1 MRRAGVDPNPK
12 GFDMI
17 EIRSRFLR
25 ALLVAVGLNCAVI
38 AGALAQ
44 TEYSEEKLTAFVAAT
59 VAMQAMARRWVPV
72 IEGASSRSIA
82 DTYRAQANADMIG
95 AIRNTEGI
103 TYDEYNEIVEAVRA
117 DTTLEKQVQ
126 DIYMARIPH
135 AQRRKCMAGAE
146 HGNTVK
152 VHYTGTLAD
161 GSVFD
166 TSQERGP
173 LQVVVGS
180 GSLIPGFEQA
190 LLGMVQGDNKVVTI
204 AAEDAYGAPQDELIY
219 KVERSEIP
227 NEISVEVGAILMATD
242 SDGSDV
248 RLTVRAVDDASVTL
262 DANHPLAGLELT
274 FAIEMVE
281 IS

>member
-1 MRRAGVDPNPK
+1 
-12 GFDMI
+12 
-17 EIRSRFLR
+17 
-25 ALLVAVGLNCAVI
+25 
-38 AGALAQ
+38 
-44 TEYSEEKLTAFVAAT
+44 
-59 VAMQAMARRWVPV
+59 
-72 IEGASSRSIA
+72 
-82 DTYRAQANADMIG
+82 
-95 AIRNTEGI
+95 
-103 TYDEYNEIVEAVRA
+103 
-117 DTTLEKQVQ
+117 
-126 DIYMARIPH
+126 
-135 AQRRKCMAGAE
+135 MAGAE

-173 LQVVVGS
+173 LQVVIGS

-204 AAEDAYGAPQDELIY
+204 AAEDAYGPPQDELIY
-219 KVERSEIP
+219 QVERSEIP
-227 NEISVEVGAILMATD
+227 NEISVEVDAILMATD

-248 RLTVRAVDDASVTL
+248 RLTVRAVDDTSVTL

-281 IS
+281 IA